1 MVELPEFV
9 YLVTV
14 DTEWPI
20 SVVVDYGHDAADH
33 VARVV
38 DQRGASA
45 NVWRSGQV
53 HVWKARLTDMREVDL
68 MPSVTTR
75 PALRERPGD

>member
-1 MVELPEFV
+1 MTKLPEFV

-20 SVVVDYGHDAADH
+20 SVVVDYGNAVADD

-45 NVWRSGQV
+45 NVYQVGQV
-53 HVWKARLTDMREVDL
+53 HVWKARLSDIREVDL

-75 PALRERPGD
+75 PALRERSGD